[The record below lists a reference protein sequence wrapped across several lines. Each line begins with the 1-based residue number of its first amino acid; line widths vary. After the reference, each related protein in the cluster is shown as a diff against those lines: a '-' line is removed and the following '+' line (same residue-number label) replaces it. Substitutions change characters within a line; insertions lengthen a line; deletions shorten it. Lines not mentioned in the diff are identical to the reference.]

1 MTRKA
6 KIALEAQEAIV
17 KDHKDGLTQ
26 KELADKLSVHASM
39 VTRWE
44 RGQIYP
50 RDRTLESI
58 AAALNLG
65 VEELLSLKASQAVSS
80 ALVADDKELQG
91 CLELLARMGD
101 EDRRVVKHL
110 IQALA
115 FRHQVQSLAG

>member
-1 MTRKA
+1 MENGNARELGLKITSARK
-6 KIALEAQEAIV
+6 LRR
-17 KDHKDGLTQ
+17 LTQ